1 MSPEVV
7 SIQMAVSISCLAG
20 FGTPPS
26 VLVPESMEENRQGTS
41 VDVGWSGAKFITSPK
56 ISCACVCSQ
65 SKSRTQGR
73 VLKIDHHA
81 IHRSF
86 LARSWRLRTSA
97 TKRLCSSSSNFN
109 RSRSIS
115 LMLSGRAIAR
125 STSLSRWVC
134 QNVGTCTGG
143 SDRRILA
150 GCMCQRVRSESL
162 SPGLLTELTC
172 LFAAERFVG

>member
-1 MSPEVV
+1 LSPEVV
-7 SIQMAVSISCLAG
+7 SIQMAVSISCLA
-20 FGTPPS
+20 FGR
-26 VLVPESMEENRQGTS
+26 RQAFLCLNQWKKIDREQVWMSAGVARNS
-41 VDVGWSGAKFITSPK
+41 SHPPK